1 VWLVLNNPDLYNA
14 SSDFRNCARSLVTH
28 GELGPERR
36 ARSHTGNSN
45 FRSSMFSGSF
55 WEHSGIS
62 TSITGELSKFA
73 IFDTSQSC
81 CLLSFSSESF
91 ELEESASLALE
102 ASFDRNNCSRSSC
115 ASDSEAKSKLIDS
128 CHQRRS
134 DEETTE
140 VWDRPKKYMENAHN
154 ESTCAIVERSGE
166 IGLRLM
172 STPSKKSKVSG
183 MSIDEMFTI
192 CPQCNVSDE
201 KMRTRSQGKLRTLPS
216 CCLDTVHARRKR
228 NSAPRC
234 CQEKSKDGLQY
245 TCISQNCRMNKK
257 RKLVF

>member
-1 VWLVLNNPDLYNA
+1 MATNE
-14 SSDFRNCARSLVTH
+14 RNT
-28 GELGPERR
+28 
-36 ARSHTGNSN
+36 N
-45 FRSSMFSGSF
+45 
-55 WEHSGIS
+55 
-62 TSITGELSKFA
+62 
-73 IFDTSQSC
+73 
-81 CLLSFSSESF
+81 
-91 ELEESASLALE
+91 
-102 ASFDRNNCSRSSC
+102 
-115 ASDSEAKSKLIDS
+115 
-128 CHQRRS
+128 QRRS

-257 RKLVF
+257 RKLVFWEKAVCQFRSLGVQLTIKKLCLRHHPEAKAAELWSCNSLKGSVAALFATIDGWIEGQCCPIQRVCRYQPR